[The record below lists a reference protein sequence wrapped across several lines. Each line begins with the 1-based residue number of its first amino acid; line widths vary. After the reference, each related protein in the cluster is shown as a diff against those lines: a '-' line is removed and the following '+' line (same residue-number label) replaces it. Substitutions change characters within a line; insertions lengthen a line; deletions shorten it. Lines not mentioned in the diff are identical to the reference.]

1 MALFEELLQNRLTAV
16 GTVMA
21 NRLQLPFRIF
31 PCGEK
36 RHLGSSMFAY
46 EEKGTMVSWYPKKSK
61 FVLFLSTLHHDS
73 SLEPGGK
80 PEIISYYNQ
89 AKARVDALCQKV
101 CYYSAYGI
109 INR

>member
-1 MALFEELLQNRLTAV
+1 
-16 GTVMA
+16 MA
-21 NRLQLPFRIF
+21 NRLQLPFRLL
-31 PCGEK
+31 PSGEK
-36 RHLGSSMFAY
+36 RDLGSSMFAY
-46 EEKGTMVSWYPKKSK
+46 EEKGT
-61 FVLFLSTLHHDS
+61 VLLLSTLHHYS

-101 CYYSAYGI
+101 YYSTYGI

>member
-1 MALFEELLQNRLTAV
+1 
-16 GTVMA
+16 MA
-21 NRLQLPFRIF
+21 NRLQLPFRLL
-31 PCGEK
+31 PSGEK
-36 RHLGSSMFAY
+36 RYLGSSMFAY

-61 FVLFLSTLHHDS
+61 FVLLLSTLHHYS

-101 CYYSAYGI
+101 YYSACGI